1 MRLQD
6 AVLRRSVCTAA
17 LRCVLDHS
25 EVEEAVRELE
35 DCFQGLDADA
45 FSEERWAQSAVFQRV
60 LRDWGRG
67 HLLTEFALQRLSQAL
82 MQASQADPDQLPED
96 PWCPKSVPLAASPVR
111 LTVQKELEQSWH
123 LLPIHT
129 FQIVWQTSWQGR
141 ALYQA
146 RQWLHTL
153 DRWLL
158 QRMEENY
165 GQGG

>member
-1 MRLQD
+1 MSHRD
-6 AVLRRSVCTAA
+6 AALRRSACTAA
-17 LRCVLDHS
+17 LRCVLDDS
-25 EVEEAVRELE
+25 VIEQALQELE
-35 DCFQGLDADA
+35 ECFLSLSA
-45 FSEERWAQSAVFQRV
+45 EEVSRVGWVQSAQFQRD

-67 HLLTEFALQRLSQAL
+67 HLLTESALQRLSQAL
-82 MQASQADPDQLPED
+82 MQSLQADPDQLPDD
-96 PWCPKSVPLAASPVR
+96 PWRRQPVR
-111 LTVQKELEQSWH
+111 QQTAPVRPRAQSELEQSWH

-141 ALYQA
+141 ALYRA

>member
-1 MRLQD
+1 MSHQD
-6 AVLRRSVCTAA
+6 AALRRLACTAA
-17 LRCVLDHS
+17 LRCVLDDS
-25 EVEEAVRELE
+25 VIEQALRELE
-35 DCFQGLDADA
+35 ERFQCLSA
-45 FSEERWAQSAVFQRV
+45 EEFPGVGGVQSAEFQKV

-67 HLLTEFALQRLSQAL
+67 HLLTEFALHRLSRAL
-82 MQASQADPDQLPED
+82 MQALQADPDQLPED
-96 PWCPKSVPLAASPVR
+96 PWRRKSVQQETPPVR
-111 LTVQKELEQSWH
+111 PHVQSELEQSWH

-141 ALYQA
+141 ALYRV

-158 QRMEENY
+158 RRMEENY